1 MTVNEFFIDFR
12 TDKNVGIP
20 VLIRKTKQ
28 LCVKNVFAI
37 PYYDIAKYISNAL
50 GSPNQANIKSYSQ
63 RLKSVIADLSIQSLY
78 SVEAVLR
85 YHKKN
90 VDECK
95 DYWVGWFN
103 PYSNKFDSITD
114 IYGQTAL
121 WTQKSVDEALL
132 MYEEKYFSFD
142 KQYFFSIG
150 QRPSHQ
156 YNYYANEDSLKLLNF
171 SDKQKKDAFKKE
183 FFDFANVFL
192 DDSKITEV
200 IVLEFIYSYVSK
212 VYSGYYVD
220 LDIRFH
226 RKQLVWDLFRNNS
239 VLMFRKLLQD
249 FGASSD
255 TFLGNKIFES
265 HFRDNCLNNNKIK
278 YTEQLYRCLC
288 MCISFLSIGVD
299 LKKRVDENWLLGI
312 SSQTTSGCRG
322 SVADDFSLAIPEGLD
337 EAISLLITS
346 RFNVSGKT
354 GIIYGFIIYLIALFC
369 KSVYLCYD
377 SNIMG
382 YYCEADIGL
391 KDKVKLEKYVSI

>member
-12 TDKNVGIP
+12 TDRNVGIP

-63 RLKSVIADLSIQSLY
+63 RLKSVITDSSIQSLY

-142 KQYFFSIG
+142 KRYFFSTDRKPG
-150 QRPSHQ
+150 SRYHS
-156 YNYYANEDSLKLLNF
+156 YANENSLKLLNF
-171 SDKQKKDAFKKE
+171 TDKFRKEVLKKALSIFL
-183 FFDFANVFL
+183 NVFL
-192 DDSKITEV
+192 DDSKISEAV
-200 IVLEFIYSYVSK
+200 ILETIYKHVSMA
-212 VYSGYYVD
+212 YSGYSVD
-220 LDIRFH
+220 GLIRFH
-226 RKQLVWDLFRNNS
+226 RKQLVWNLFRDNS
-239 VLMFRKLLQD
+239 VLMFRKLLED
-249 FGASSD
+249 FNVNSD
-255 TFLGNKIFES
+255 EFLGDKIFKN
-265 HFRDNCLNNNKIK
+265 HFRDNRLGDKK
-278 YTEQLYRCLC
+278 MQYTEQLYRCLC
-288 MCISFLSIGVD
+288 MCISYLSIGVD
-299 LKKRVDENWLLGI
+299 LKKRVDENCLLGI
-312 SSQTTSGCRG
+312 SWQTIHGYCEDVFNT
-322 SVADDFSLAIPEGLD
+322 AIPGEVD
-337 EAISLLITS
+337 DAVTLLIDS
-346 RFNVSGKT
+346 CFHSYNRN
-354 GIIYGFIIYLIALFC
+354 GIISGFIIYLIALYQ
-369 KSVYLCYD
+369 KSIYLCYD